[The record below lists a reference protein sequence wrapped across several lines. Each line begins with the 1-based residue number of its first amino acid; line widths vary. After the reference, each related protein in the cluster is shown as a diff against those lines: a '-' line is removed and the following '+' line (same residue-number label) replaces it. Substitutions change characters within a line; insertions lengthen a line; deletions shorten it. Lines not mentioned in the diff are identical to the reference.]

1 MTPTPSIT
9 DEQLMAF
16 ADDELSGAEHDN
28 IAAAVAADPALAERL
43 AQQRRLREQLQR
55 AFAGEL
61 DEPVPERLLQ
71 AVAPAA
77 APAPAPARAPVI
89 SLARHRAAVEA
100 ARTPAAPRARPG
112 WVQWGGLAASIAI
125 GVLIGHFG
133 WPGGNAAH
141 DGFALEAGKLVAR
154 GPLQASLSTQTA
166 ATPEPGAA
174 VQLHFSFVDQAG
186 RYCRT
191 FSTSGNAGLACREGS
206 DWAAQWLVDSPPGAT
221 PPGGMRQAGS
231 ALPAALLAEVDRR
244 IDGPPLDAAAEQQAL
259 QRGWQR

>member
-1 MTPTPSIT
+1 MTPTPIT
-9 DEQLMAF
+9 DEQLMAL
-16 ADDELSGAEHDN
+16 ADGELAGAERDSV
-28 IAAAVAADPALAERL
+28 AAAVAADPTLAERL
-43 AQQRRLREQLQR
+43 AQQQRLRARLNT
-55 AFAGEL
+55 AFADEL

-71 AVAPAA
+71 AVAR

-100 ARTPAAPRARPG
+100 ARVPATPSARPS
-112 WVQWGGLAASIAI
+112 WVQWGGLAASIAV

-133 WPGGNAAH
+133 WPGSSAAP

-154 GPLQASLSTQTA
+154 GPVQASLSTQTA

-191 FSTSGNAGLACREGS
+191 FSTSGNAGLACREGH
-206 DWAAQWLVDSPPGAT
+206 DWAVQLLVDSPTGAA
-221 PPGGMRQAGS
+221 PSGGMRQASS

-244 IDGPPLDAAAEQQAL
+244 IEGPPLNAAAEQQAL

>member
-1 MTPTPSIT
+1 MNPTPIT

-16 ADDELSGAEHDN
+16 ADGELAGAERDSV
-28 IAAAVAADPALAERL
+28 AAAVAADPALAERL
-43 AQQRRLREQLQR
+43 AQQQRLRARLNA
-55 AFAGEL
+55 AFADEL

-71 AVAPAA
+71 AVAPAP

-100 ARTPAAPRARPG
+100 ARTPAAPRAHSG

-125 GVLIGHFG
+125 GVLIGHFA
-133 WPGGNAAH
+133 WPGSSAAP

-154 GPLQASLSTQTA
+154 GPVQASLSTQTA

-191 FSTSGNAGLACREGS
+191 FSTSGDAGLACREGN
-206 DWAAQWLVDSPPGAT
+206 DWAVQLLVDSPTGAA
-221 PPGGMRQAGS
+221 PSGGMRQAGS

-244 IDGPPLDAAAEQQAL
+244 IDGPPLNAAAEQQAL